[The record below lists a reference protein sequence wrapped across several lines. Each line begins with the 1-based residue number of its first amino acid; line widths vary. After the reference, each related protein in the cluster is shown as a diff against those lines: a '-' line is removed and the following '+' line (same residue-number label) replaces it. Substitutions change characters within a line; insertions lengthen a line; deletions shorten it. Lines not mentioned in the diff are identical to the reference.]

1 MAFNIQQFIDH
12 NYTTD
17 IRVARRKGSGGTQ
30 EFFTP
35 YPIVKRMCDKIPDEE
50 VKLLKKYNIH
60 NADKL

>member
-35 YPIVKRMCDKIPDEE
+35 YSIVKRMADKIHDSDWRP
-50 VKLLKKYNIH
+50 IP
-60 NADKL
+60 